1 MVEYPPELNRGV
13 CDQLLSG
20 VTSPNGSVVVV
31 LAINLIRSGPRALVH
46 VTDAGSNLFDNGSPL
61 SIRLVMPDAT
71 QLQPGDMIK
80 ILKFSLNEI
89 HSTKLVTVI
98 QFERIGHW
106 QGFSTMGKAIP
117 HPHMGS
123 GKTSS
128 SSENKTGQNPANSNA
143 NIQTGMVNMS
153 DNRNNDIHS
162 ANTNSNYYNSAVAV
176 NNNNNNLSNN
186 QNSNS
191 GPISVSNN
199 GINTNSVRSGPYTS
213 NNNNAL
219 KGPISR
225 NQDVPV
231 YPIKNIT
238 SYLHRWKIIG
248 RVVSKSDIR
257 KFSSSKTKE
266 GKVFSFEV
274 CDADGSEIRATCFT
288 KAVDKFYDFLKE
300 GEVYSFSKGDVKEA
314 NARFNTTGHEFE
326 IIFNEDA
333 EIQSMPQDE
342 RIPRKAYNFVKIS
355 DIRTYS
361 KGQTLDLIG
370 ILLKAGPITT
380 ITVKSTGAETQKREL
395 TIIDQSGHSIDL
407 TLWSERTQ
415 LDESMILSNPVIAVK
430 NAIVEEFNGFRLK
443 LGSSSSIEWNP
454 VGIENSSNLR
464 MWFNNNGG
472 QAMLQNNLVSL
483 SSNSPTSGSSNYSN
497 SLSQRQTIE
506 EIITLATS
514 GGTSGVAGSSENIDN
529 GIWVYAYGAIRSIR
543 DSKYY
548 WSSCPQCKRKVTEI
562 EDQNSINSLVLPY
575 SSEKTTANNP
585 SGLNMGPNY
594 HCPNCQQSIENPI
607 KKYILSCDIVDSTG
621 TLRAVAFAEHGE
633 TIMGGLPVEKLE
645 SLKENSDKNTED
657 VFSDRIFSEWV
668 FKLNGKKEL
677 YQDSVTI
684 KYRIFSA
691 EDMSSPEVLN
701 REAKKKIEYIYNK
714 LNNSN
719 DIMGGSGS
727 VVEPSTTKSI
737 NSNSNGTTV
746 KVGMGFAQFGY

>member
-1 MVEYPPELNRGV
+1 
-13 CDQLLSG
+13 
-20 VTSPNGSVVVV
+20 
-31 LAINLIRSGPRALVH
+31 
-46 VTDAGSNLFDNGSPL
+46 
-61 SIRLVMPDAT
+61 MPDAT

-98 QFERIGHW
+98 QFEKIGHW
-106 QGFSTMGKAIP
+106 SGFSSIGKAVP

-123 GKTSS
+123 GKTST
-128 SSENKTGQNPANSNA
+128 SSESRAVQNQTNSNA
-143 NIQTGMVNMS
+143 SLQNGTLSSNESCNGDGQF
-153 DNRNNDIHS
+153 
-162 ANTNSNYYNSAVAV
+162 ANTSGSYCNSGAMNNSASF
-176 NNNNNNLSNN
+176 SNN
-186 QNSNS
+186 QNGSS
-191 GPISVSNN
+191 GPVSGPGSNMN
-199 GINTNSVRSGPYTS
+199 MIRSGPYLSSGGGS
-213 NNNNAL
+213 NVS
-219 KGPISR
+219 KGPVSR

-248 RVVSKSDIR
+248 RVVSKSDVR

-266 GKVFSFEV
+266 GKVFSFEI
-274 CDADGSEIRATCFT
+274 CDVDGSEIRATCFT
-288 KAVDKFYDFLKE
+288 KAVDKFYDFLRE

-314 NARFNTTGHEFE
+314 NTRFNTTGHEFE
-326 IIFNEDA
+326 IVFNEDA

-361 KGQTLDLIG
+361 KGQTLDLLG
-370 ILLKAGPITT
+370 ILLRAGPVTT
-380 ITVKSTGAETQKREL
+380 ITVKSTGADTQKRDL

-415 LDESMILSNPVIAVK
+415 LDEHLILNNPVIAVK

-443 LGSSSSIEWNP
+443 LGSNSSIEWNP
-454 VGIENSSNLR
+454 VGIENANGLR
-464 MWFNNNGG
+464 VWFNNSGG
-472 QAMLQNNLVSL
+472 QTAIQNNVVSL
-483 SSNSPTSGSSNYSN
+483 SSNSPTSGSNNYNN
-497 SLSQRQTIE
+497 SFNQRHTID
-506 EIITLATS
+506 EIVALATS
-514 GGTSGVAGSSENIDN
+514 GAGGSSETTDN
-529 GIWVYAYGAIRSIR
+529 GIWVHAYGAIRSIR

-548 WSSCPQCKRKVTEI
+548 WSSCPHCKRKVTEI
-562 EDQNSINSLVLPY
+562 EDQNSISSLVLPY
-575 SSEKTTANNP
+575 SSDRTVTNNASNP
-585 SGLNMGPNY
+585 SMGPNY

-633 TIMGGLPVEKLE
+633 AIMGGLSVERLE

-677 YQDSVTI
+677 YQDSLTI

-691 EDMSSPEVLN
+691 EDMSVPEILN
-701 REAKKKIEYIYNK
+701 REARRKIEYIYDK
-714 LNNSN
+714 LNNLN
-719 DIMGGSGS
+719 DSVGVSGGLP
-727 VVEPSTTKSI
+727 EPSTTRST
-737 NSNSNGTTV
+737 NSNGNNATV
-746 KVGMGFAQFGY
+746 KVGMGFTQFGY